1 MVKLV
6 KHIWDRRVIYY
17 IVFIMVA
24 CPLTMVLGAFTPE
37 NLSFLEPVVCP
48 SGMHF
53 DQMTESQTDLRG
65 TVVALKAVCTDGEE
79 RVERTGMLALFV
91 CGSPILIGI
100 LLVLPAFLTPSKKQD
115 DLAESGE

>member
-1 MVKLV
+1 MPKFI
-6 KHIWDRRVIYY
+6 KFIWSRRVIFY

-53 DQMTESQTDLRG
+53 DQLTETQTDLEG
-65 TVVALKAVCTDGEE
+65 TVVALRAVCTDGEE
-79 RVERTGMLALFV
+79 RVEKTGRLALFV
-91 CGSPILIGI
+91 CGSPVLVGVLLI
-100 LLVLPAFLTPSKKQD
+100 LPAFFSTGKKQD
-115 DLAESGE
+115 QATESEM